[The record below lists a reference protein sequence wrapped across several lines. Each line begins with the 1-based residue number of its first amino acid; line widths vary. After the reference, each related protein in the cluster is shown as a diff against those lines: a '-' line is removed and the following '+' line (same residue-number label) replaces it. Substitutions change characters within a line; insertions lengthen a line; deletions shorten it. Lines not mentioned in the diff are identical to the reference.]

1 MKALFRTC
9 AAVALAAVSSLGAA
23 KDVVARDYNWT
34 GIYLGGHVGGMS
46 SGVDWTHFDGVVSE
60 GFSHSGSS
68 LTAGGHIGGLYQIN
82 SIVIG
87 AELSWAVLDHDKT
100 TAAVLAA
107 DSSRTSRL
115 DDLFMATVR
124 FGLALDRWQP
134 YVKAGY
140 ASSDASFDTFVTST
154 GQRVSQSNGR
164 DHGYTLG
171 TGLEYGLTSTI
182 MLGIQYDYVRLD
194 IGDRTQSVTAGF
206 ATPQTVTEAS
216 ADIHSVTARLSLK
229 FGGDSGPQYRPLK

>member
-1 MKALFRTC
+1 MKALFRTI
-9 AAVALAAVSSLGAA
+9 AAVALAAVSSFAA
-23 KDVVARDYNWT
+23 SKDVAARDYNWS

-46 SGVDWTHFDGVVSE
+46 SGVDWTFFDGLVSE

-87 AELSWAVLDHDKT
+87 AELSWAALDHDKT
-100 TAAVLAA
+100 TSAGLVI
-107 DSSRTSRL
+107 DRSRTSRL

-124 FGLALDRWQP
+124 FGLALERWQP
-134 YVKAGY
+134 YIKAGY
-140 ASSDASFDTFVTST
+140 ASSETSFNTFVTST

-182 MLGIQYDYVRLD
+182 KLGIQYDYVRLD
-194 IGDRTQSVTAGF
+194 IGDRTQNVTAGF
-206 ATPQTVTEAS
+206 LTPQTVTEAS

-229 FGGDSGPQYRPLK
+229 FGGDSNTQYRPLK

>member
-1 MKALFRTC
+1 MKALFRT
-9 AAVALAAVSSLGAA
+9 LAAVTLATVSSFAA
-23 KDVVARDYNWT
+23 SKDVAARDYNWS

-46 SGVDWTHFDGVVSE
+46 SGVDWTFFDGLVSE

-87 AELSWAVLDHDKT
+87 AELSWAALDHDKT
-100 TAAVLAA
+100 TSAGLVI
-107 DSSRTSRL
+107 DRSRTSRL

-124 FGLALDRWQP
+124 FGLALERWQP
-134 YVKAGY
+134 YIKAGY
-140 ASSDASFDTFVTST
+140 ASSETSFNTFVTST
-154 GQRVSQSNGR
+154 AAPTTQSSGR

-171 TGLEYGLTSTI
+171 AGLEYGLTSTI

-194 IGDRTQSVTAGF
+194 IGDRSQSVSPGF

-229 FGGDSGPQYRPLK
+229 FGGDSNTQYRPLK